1 MTALTADRNTLARAG
16 NVLSYPVAAGVT
28 IYAGAALVLD
38 GGYAKPATAAAGLVG
53 IGRAEEQV
61 DNSAGADGAVNV
73 RVWPG
78 VYRWVNSSG
87 RRRHHAGRCRPTGI
101 RGRFHPRHPGPEP

>member
-1 MTALTADRNTLARAG
+1 M
-16 NVLSYPVAAGVT
+16 AAGLT
-28 IYAGAALVLD
+28 LYAGAALVLD

-78 VYRWVNSSG
+78 VCHSVNSSG
-87 RRRHHAGRCRPTGI
+87 ADAIAVTGARVNERHHRLSRANL
-101 RGRFHPRHPGPEP
+101 PRHC